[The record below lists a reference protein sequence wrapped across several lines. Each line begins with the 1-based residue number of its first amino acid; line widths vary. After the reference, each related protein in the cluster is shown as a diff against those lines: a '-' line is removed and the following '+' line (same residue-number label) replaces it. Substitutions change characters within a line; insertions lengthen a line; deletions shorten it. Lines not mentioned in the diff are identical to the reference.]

1 MRFALSAEQ
10 RQFGAALHELLS
22 DADVPAAARAWGDGD
37 HAPGLAIWAELAKA
51 GVTAL
56 MVPESFGGLGADPVD
71 LVVACEELGH
81 HPVPGPIAESIAA
94 IPILLAGLAAP
105 AAPAAPAALA
115 VAPPSPAPGPALSPL
130 TPAAPQSPLTPQAP
144 PPASSRAHRGHFD
157 AAMATPR
164 CPRCERDGG
173 EAVEWLEEMAGGGVI
188 ATIAIP
194 PLVPYALDADVAGLV
209 LLAEAD
215 WVGRARVRSGLASMD
230 PTRRLFDVS
239 PDEVLA
245 TGPKAGAA
253 AATGAAA
260 AGAAGALAGTAAAL
274 AVRYGTLASAALLLG
289 AGRGL
294 LDVAV
299 GHARTREQF
308 GRPVGA
314 FQAVK
319 HALADVLIAVEFA
332 RPLVYAAAIAL
343 RHQSATAARDVS
355 AARVACADAARLA
368 ARTALQVHGAI
379 GYTRECDVS
388 LWLAKVRALSSTW
401 GSQAEHRAVVL
412 AALAEPQTGPWS

>member
-10 RQFGAALHELLS
+10 RQFGAALHELLA
-22 DADVPAAARAWGDGD
+22 DAGVPAAARAWGDGD
-37 HAPGLAIWAELAKA
+37 HGPGLAIWAALAKA

-94 IPILLAGLAAP
+94 IPVLLAELTELAPPTTPIISSIP
-105 AAPAAPAALA
+105 AARAATSLK
-115 VAPPSPAPGPALSPL
+115 PAPDPALNPA
-130 TPAAPQSPLTPQAP
+130 TPAAPQSPITPQAP
-144 PPASSRAHRGHFD
+144 PSQSSREQRGHFD
-157 AAMATPR
+157 AAIATPK
-164 CPRCERDGG
+164 CPRCEKAGG
-173 EAVEWLEEMAGGGVI
+173 ETVPWLGEAAGWLGEMAGGGMI
-188 ATIAIP
+188 ATIAMP

-209 LLAEAD
+209 LLAQGD
-215 WVGRARVRSGLASMD
+215 WVGRGSVRSELASMD
-230 PTRRLFDVS
+230 PARRLFGVS
-239 PDEVLA
+239 PGEAL
-245 TGPKAGAA
+245 
-253 AATGAAA
+253 A
-260 AGAAGALAGTAAAL
+260 AGPRAGSAVAL
-274 AVRYGTLASAALLLG
+274 AVRHGTLASAALLLG

-294 LDVAV
+294 LDAAA

-314 FQAVK
+314 FQSVK

-332 RPLVYAAAIAL
+332 RPLLYAAAIAL
-343 RHQSATAARDVS
+343 RHGSATAARDVS

-379 GYTRECDVS
+379 GYTREGDVG
-388 LWLAKVRALSSTW
+388 LWLAKVRALSSAW

-412 AALAEPQTGPWS
+412 GALAEPETGPWS